1 MGSRTNPCRLA
12 LKNDPAAAFF
22 LAVVASGLGLL
33 AVVLA
38 VGLQLEACHLC
49 IFQRLVYF
57 LVGVSYLV
65 AFLAWERITLRLPA
79 LLCAG
84 ACSLWGI
91 CVAAQQ
97 SWLQWFPESGFS
109 CSTIEPSLTE
119 RLIDW
124 LGELSPTFFMATGFC
139 GSKDLVILG
148 LSLANWSFLIL
159 VGFLGASAWLILAG
173 RIDSHRCEQTP
184 KRETLSAETD
194 YPCFGKK
201 LAFRQIW
208 HMLKKFLQS
217 P

>member
-1 MGSRTNPCRLA
+1 MS
-12 LKNDPAAAFF
+12 KNDPASAFF
-22 LAVVASGLGLL
+22 LAIVATGLGLL

-38 VGLQLEACHLC
+38 VSLRLEACHLC

-57 LVGVSYLV
+57 LVGVSFLT
-65 AFLAWERITLRLPA
+65 AFLLWERVALRLPA
-79 LLCAG
+79 LLSAG

-109 CSTIEPSLTE
+109 CSTNEPSFTE

-124 LGELSPTFFMATGFC
+124 LGELSPTLFMATGFC

-159 VGFLGASAWLILAG
+159 AVFLAASAWLAFGGKEFHG
-173 RIDSHRCEQTP
+173 R
-184 KRETLSAETD
+184 
-194 YPCFGKK
+194 G
-201 LAFRQIW
+201 
-208 HMLKKFLQS
+208 
-217 P
+217 

>member
-1 MGSRTNPCRLA
+1 MGTLTSQRRPP

-22 LAVVASGLGLL
+22 LAVAASGLGLL
-33 AVVLA
+33 AVMLA

-65 AFLAWERITLRLPA
+65 AFLAWERIALRLPA

-124 LGELSPTFFMATGFC
+124 LGEVSPTFFMATGFC
-139 GSKDLVILG
+139 GSKDLVVLG

-159 VGFLGASAWLILAG
+159 AGFLCASAWLLFGG
-173 RIDSHRCEQTP
+173 RSQYASAQKDSEQENSQ
-184 KRETLSAETD
+184 R
-194 YPCFGKK
+194 
-201 LAFRQIW
+201 RN
-208 HMLKKFLQS
+208 
-217 P
+217 

>member
-1 MGSRTNPCRLA
+1 MGTLTSQRRPP

-22 LAVVASGLGLL
+22 LAVAASGLGLL
-33 AVVLA
+33 AVMLA

-65 AFLAWERITLRLPA
+65 AFLAWERIALRLPA

-139 GSKDLVILG
+139 GSKDLVVLG

-159 VGFLGASAWLILAG
+159 AGFLCASAWLLFGG
-173 RIDSHRCEQTP
+173 RSHYASAQKDFEQENSQ
-184 KRETLSAETD
+184 R
-194 YPCFGKK
+194 
-201 LAFRQIW
+201 RN
-208 HMLKKFLQS
+208 
-217 P
+217 

>member
-1 MGSRTNPCRLA
+1 MGTLTSQRRPP

-22 LAVVASGLGLL
+22 LAVAASGLGLL
-33 AVVLA
+33 AVMLA

-65 AFLAWERITLRLPA
+65 AFLAWERIALRLPA

-109 CSTIEPSLTE
+109 CNTIEPSLTE
-119 RLIDW
+119 RVIDW
-124 LGELSPTFFMATGFC
+124 LGEVSPTFFMATGFC
-139 GSKDLVILG
+139 GSKDLVVLG

-159 VGFLGASAWLILAG
+159 AGFLCASAWLLFGG
-173 RIDSHRCEQTP
+173 RSQYASAQKDFEQENSQ
-184 KRETLSAETD
+184 R
-194 YPCFGKK
+194 
-201 LAFRQIW
+201 RN
-208 HMLKKFLQS
+208 
-217 P
+217 

>member
-1 MGSRTNPCRLA
+1 MGSPTSRHRPA

-38 VGLQLEACHLC
+38 VALRLEACHLC

-57 LVGVSYLV
+57 LVGASFLV
-65 AFLAWERITLRLPA
+65 AFLVWERVALRLPA

-91 CVAAQQ
+91 CIAAQQ

-124 LGELSPTFFMATGFC
+124 LSELSPTFFMATGFC

-159 VGFLGASAWLILAG
+159 AGFLAASAWLLFERKDRFGPA
-173 RIDSHRCEQTP
+173 RQDIDERNT
-184 KRETLSAETD
+184 
-194 YPCFGKK
+194 
-201 LAFRQIW
+201 
-208 HMLKKFLQS
+208 
-217 P
+217 

>member
-65 AFLAWERITLRLPA
+65 AFLAWERIALRLPA

-139 GSKDLVILG
+139 GSKDLVVLG

-159 VGFLGASAWLILAG
+159 AGFLCASAWLLFGG
-173 RIDSHRCEQTP
+173 RSQYASAQKDFEQENSQ
-184 KRETLSAETD
+184 R
-194 YPCFGKK
+194 
-201 LAFRQIW
+201 RN
-208 HMLKKFLQS
+208 
-217 P
+217 

>member
-1 MGSRTNPCRLA
+1 MGTLTSQRRPP

-22 LAVVASGLGLL
+22 LAVAASGLGLL
-33 AVVLA
+33 AVMLA

-65 AFLAWERITLRLPA
+65 AFLAWERIALRLPA

-124 LGELSPTFFMATGFC
+124 LGEVSPTFFMATGFC
-139 GSKDLVILG
+139 GSKDLVVLG

-159 VGFLGASAWLILAG
+159 AGFLCASAWLLFGG
-173 RIDSHRCEQTP
+173 RSQYASAQKDFEQENSQ
-184 KRETLSAETD
+184 R
-194 YPCFGKK
+194 
-201 LAFRQIW
+201 RN
-208 HMLKKFLQS
+208 
-217 P
+217 

>member
-1 MGSRTNPCRLA
+1 MGTLTSQRRPP

-22 LAVVASGLGLL
+22 LAVAASGLGLL
-33 AVVLA
+33 AVMLA

-65 AFLAWERITLRLPA
+65 AFLAWERIALRLPA

-91 CVAAQQ
+91 CVAAQH

-124 LGELSPTFFMATGFC
+124 LGEVSPTFFMATGFC
-139 GSKDLVILG
+139 GSKDLVVLG

-159 VGFLGASAWLILAG
+159 AGFLCASAWLLFGG
-173 RIDSHRCEQTP
+173 RSQYASAQKDFEQENSQ
-184 KRETLSAETD
+184 R
-194 YPCFGKK
+194 
-201 LAFRQIW
+201 RN
-208 HMLKKFLQS
+208 
-217 P
+217 

>member
-1 MGSRTNPCRLA
+1 MGTLTSQRRPA
-12 LKNDPAAAFF
+12 LKKDPAAAFF
-22 LAVVASGLGLL
+22 LAVTASGLGLVAVLL
-33 AVVLA
+33 AVALR
-38 VGLQLEACHLC
+38 LEACHLC

-57 LVGVSYLV
+57 LVGIAYLV
-65 AFLAWERITLRLPA
+65 AFLAWERIALRVPA

-109 CSTIEPSLTE
+109 CSTFEPSLTE

-139 GSKDLVILG
+139 GSKDLLILG

-159 VGFLGASAWLILAG
+159 AGFLVASAWLIFGGKNQFASAG
-173 RIDSHRCEQTP
+173 KELGEGSAQHRI
-184 KRETLSAETD
+184 
-194 YPCFGKK
+194 
-201 LAFRQIW
+201 
-208 HMLKKFLQS
+208 
-217 P
+217 